1 MKNTYGYARVS
12 IREQN
17 LDSPLK
23 ALRDAGVKERD
34 IITDKSSG
42 KSLDREGYQMLKN
55 RMLRDGVVLVI
66 KSLDRLSRNKMRI
79 KQEL

>member
-66 KSLDRLSRNKMRI
+66 KSLDRLSRNKMHI